1 LTVDVSTTAPMTS
14 TTELDVKPTV
24 TENIAPPKPETGS
37 QSLATDDSTP
47 SVVDPT
53 ISKKPE
59 TSSLGQDL
67 GVAGVGSGAALA
79 TASTT
84 IDKCKSTS
92 IFLHFM
98 RAAC

>member
-1 LTVDVSTTAPMTS
+1 MS

-24 TENIAPPKPETGS
+24 TESIAPPKAETGS
-37 QSLATDDSTP
+37 QSLATGDSTS
-47 SVVDPT
+47 SVVDPNSPDPT
-53 ISKKPE
+53 ISQKPE

-67 GVAGVGSGAALA
+67 GAAGVGSGAALA

-92 IFLHFM
+92 IFNIL
-98 RAAC
+98 